1 MYARHPCLLRTTSR
15 QPSAHMLAPEK
26 EQKKSQLDEGE
37 YNGARQTPKS
47 LEDLLDTY
55 QASTIGVKV
64 YN

>member
-1 MYARHPCLLRTTSR
+1 
-15 QPSAHMLAPEK
+15 MLAPEK

-55 QASTIGVKV
+55 QASTMGVKV